1 MFAAAFGLQE
11 PSKQQMHMER
21 RWEAALEEL
30 AERSGAYD
38 LSRRAPQLPAQAGLH
53 HHETEATKKFQD
65 LKIFVGGI
73 PRTMDQD
80 TLTAIF
86 CRFGARVQSANMPAP
101 RSTGRYHRGFA
112 FVEFADLASFE
123 LIMGGTESRY
133 LDLGAGLRV
142 EVKRALKTEEQNDQA
157 ATGAAAIPQPPL
169 ANNTFAC
176 LAAPWPGH
184 GTEPGL
190 HGQPGTAPCQAAP
203 AQARRL
209 QGVFGQPGAAPAQ
222 AEPEA
227 RMQREPQFLHLD
239 LRPTFNG
246 QPWPARAHP
255 AAWPTRAGMMH
266 NLPSAAVAAQGMEG
280 LQAQAENLVMR
291 DTRAQWP
298 FPPPGLIARGATTAP
313 DSLVDEHFPGGSRH
327 SSRQAPAHFEDEPEV
342 FLMSL
347 SL

>member
-169 ANNTFAC
+169 ANNS
-176 LAAPWPGH
+176 LARQASAWPGH
-184 GTEPGL
+184 GTRPGL
-190 HGQPGTAPCQAAP
+190 YGNAGAALAQAAP
-203 AQARRL
+203 GPARFPPPL
-209 QGVFGQPGAAPAQ
+209 M
-222 AEPEA
+222 AEPKA
-227 RMQREPQFLHLD
+227 RMQCEPQRSHFD
-239 LRPTFNG
+239 PRPAFDG
-246 QPWPARAHP
+246 QPWPARTHHAD
-255 AAWPTRAGMMH
+255 WPTRAGMMP
-266 NLPSAAVAAQGMEG
+266 NLPCPSAAASVVEGMSRSQPQVEKLVVRDLTRSQWHRPSSGLVCRSAA
-280 LQAQAENLVMR
+280 A
-291 DTRAQWP
+291 
-298 FPPPGLIARGATTAP
+298 AP
-313 DSLVDEHFPGGSRH
+313 SFFTEEYFEEDSRH
-327 SSRQAPAHFEDEPEV
+327 SISQIPAPPHNDQPV